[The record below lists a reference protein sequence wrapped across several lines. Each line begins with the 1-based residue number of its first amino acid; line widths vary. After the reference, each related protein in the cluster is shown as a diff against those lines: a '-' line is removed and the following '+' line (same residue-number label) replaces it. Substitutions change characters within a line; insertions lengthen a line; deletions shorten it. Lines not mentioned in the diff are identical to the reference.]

1 MKFNYKKV
9 YITGSNGWL
18 GRELTKSFFI
28 DDDDSIIFDKPQD
41 LTVNCFLFKDEE
53 DIFFS
58 KLSSSIDTFQGDIS
72 SQLSCKN
79 FLKDATNQDILIHTA
94 GLIHPKSVKDFFRIN
109 VHGTLNIVNEAIE
122 KKIKKIIVISSNSP
136 CGNNPSNQE
145 VFDEQSPYNP
155 YMGYGKSKM
164 AMEIELNKKIAEGH
178 DITII
183 RPPWFYG
190 EEMPERQ
197 LTFYNMIIAGRFP
210 FVGNGTNVRSVANVK
225 NIVQGIILA
234 SIMPQ
239 SKGQT
244 YWIADEKN
252 LTMNEIVQT
261 IQDVFVNEFHIECKD
276 NKLRLPYFIGQIAQA
291 IDWGLQSLGI
301 YHQKFHVLSEMNK
314 NIACDI
320 SKAKA
325 DLGYSPK
332 VNYYEGTKSAYKQYL
347 NVNKKRDAK

>member
-18 GRELTKSFFI
+18 GRQLTKSFFV
-28 DDDDSIIFDKPQD
+28 DDQDIIIFEKHSD
-41 LTVNCFLFKDEE
+41 LRVECLILENEE
-53 DIFFS
+53 DTFFS
-58 KLSSSIDTFQGDIS
+58 SISPEINIVRGDVTNKS
-72 SQLSCKN
+72 SCKN
-79 FLKDATNQDILIHTA
+79 FLKYGTNEDILIHTA
-94 GLIHPKSVKDFFRIN
+94 GLIHPKNTKDFARVN
-109 VHGTLNIVNEAIE
+109 VQGTLNVVNEAIE
-122 KKIKKIIVISSNSP
+122 KKIQKIIVISSNSP
-136 CGNNPSNQE
+136 CGNNKTNQD

-164 AMEIELNKKIAEGH
+164 QMEIELSKKISEGH

-190 EEMPERQ
+190 EEMPDRQ

-210 FVGNGTNVRSVANVK
+210 FIGDGTNIRSVANVK

-234 SIMPQ
+234 SIKPE

-244 YWIADEKN
+244 YWIADNKN
-252 LTMNEIVQT
+252 LSMNEIVQT
-261 IQDVFVNEFHIECKD
+261 IQDVFVEEFNIKCID
-276 NKLRLPYFIGQIAQA
+276 NKLHLPYFIGQIAQA
-291 IDWGLQSLGI
+291 VDWLLQSFGL

-320 SKAKA
+320 SKAQA
-325 DLGYSPK
+325 ELGYSPK
-332 VNYYEGTKSAYKQYL
+332 VNYYEGTKNAYKQYL
-347 NVNKKRDAK
+347 NINESNDA

>member
-1 MKFNYKKV
+1 MKFDYKKV

-18 GRELTKSFFI
+18 GRQLTKSFFI
-28 DDDDSIIFDKPQD
+28 DDKDSIIFEKHQD
-41 LTVNCFLFKDEE
+41 LMINCFILKGEE
-53 DIFFS
+53 DSFFS
-58 KLSSSIDTFQGDIS
+58 ALSSNINTFKGDIS
-72 SQLSCKN
+72 SQLSCKD
-79 FLKDATNQDILIHTA
+79 FLQDATSEDILIHTA
-94 GLIHPKSVKDFFRIN
+94 GLIHPKSTKDFFRIN
-109 VHGTLNIVNEAIE
+109 VQGTLNIVHEAIE

-136 CGNNPSNQE
+136 CGNNQSNRE

-164 AMEIELNKKIAEGH
+164 AMEIKLNEKIAEGH
-178 DITII
+178 DITIL

-210 FVGNGTNVRSVANVK
+210 FVGNGTNIRSVANVK

-252 LTMNEIVQT
+252 LTMNEIVKT
-261 IQDVFVNEFHIECKD
+261 IQDVFVNEFNIECKD
-276 NKLRLPYFIGQIAQA
+276 NKLRLPYFVGQIAQA
-291 IDWGLQSLGI
+291 IDWALQSFGL

-332 VNYYEGTKSAYKQYL
+332 VNYYEGTTSAYKQHL
-347 NVNKKRDAK
+347 NAKEQRDA